1 MENHFTFLKSPELT
15 ALKHALDLMPGL
27 MQVDLIVNND
37 LKKEFSVYRLQEKN
51 GEIQK
56 LEIHNSY
63 QEESRSFIS
72 TQKNMAWYQKE
83 DLPYF
88 GKTHHHSDTDLFS
101 ELDKN
106 ILLIPIRNIPQ
117 LPHLFYIFLFRK
129 NASELG
135 PVSNK
140 SVLDTSHKQ
149 LMARLISNSLKGM
162 LHSIIENRKVMLEY
176 NRMLSSLIQSK
187 EIALENQNV
196 KTKQLNAYLQDV
208 LMTFVSE
215 VKEENEDVY
224 LSEKTQQILFP
235 HLSNPSYLKEQL
247 KKALNFARTFHFLKQ
262 EGKLE
267 LLPEYFN
274 DLKKVEH
281 PKQINKSNHNQNQSD
296 LYSSHTKTYQFLQS
310 LEDAATRLL
319 HKGNKLTSMNVGQE
333 LSQPITAAA
342 ISDKLKNHAYKIHL
356 LFKQY
361 PDKWPIVRNQ
371 FKPVINIEE
380 KQSREKYAS

>member
-1 MENHFTFLKSPELT
+1 MENHFTFLESPEFT
-15 ALKHALDLMPGL
+15 TLKHALELMPGL

-56 LEIHNSY
+56 LALNSSHLD
-63 QEESRSFIS
+63 ESKAFIRN
-72 TQKNMAWYQKE
+72 QKNISWYQKA

-88 GKTHHHSDTDLFS
+88 EINQHLNGNDLFS

-106 ILLIPIRNIPQ
+106 LLLIPIRNIPEIPQ
-117 LPHLFYIFLFRK
+117 LYYIFLFRK

-149 LMARLISNSLKGM
+149 LMGRLISNSIKGM

-176 NRMLSSLIQSK
+176 NNMLTGLIQSK
-187 EIALENQNV
+187 DLEINKQRNNSQQLNTYLDAILMTYVNELKVGNENIYFSD
-196 KTKQLNAYLQDV
+196 KTKQ
-208 LMTFVSE
+208 
-215 VKEENEDVY
+215 K
-224 LSEKTQQILFP
+224 LFP
-235 HLSNPSYLKEQL
+235 FLSDSIYLKEQL
-247 KKALNFARTFHFLKQ
+247 KKALNFARTFHFLKSD
-262 EGKLE
+262 GKLE

-274 DLKKVEH
+274 DLKKTEV
-281 PKQINKSNHNQNQSD
+281 PTQINKQNQND

-310 LEDAATRLL
+310 LEEAANRII
-319 HKGNKLTSMNVGQE
+319 HKGNKLTSVNVGQE

-356 LFKQY
+356 LLKQY

-371 FKPVINIEE
+371 FKPVINIQE